1 MLLSLFLIKTKSN
14 WKTEQ
19 CVSQKKWPKLD
30 TMFASRLFCFAPS
43 TLYSYI
49 VHSKMR
55 KMGLYSLQLK
65 HFFISKRIAKK
76 FFFFSDLIKDLRPIL
91 SGVKSQI
98 FTRGSYCINI
108 FHFIMAIVYD
118 QICVSQTLRLAQKKR
133 RIWVHISRDIE
144 TDILKS

>member
-1 MLLSLFLIKTKSN
+1 M
-14 WKTEQ
+14 
-19 CVSQKKWPKLD
+19 SQKKWLKLD
-30 TMFASRLFCFAPS
+30 TMFASRFFCFAPS
-43 TLYSYI
+43 TLYIYS

-55 KMGLYSLQLK
+55 KMGLYRELQ

-76 FFFFSDLIKDLRPIL
+76 LFFFSDLIKDLRPIL

-118 QICVSQTLRLAQKKR
+118 QICVFRHLNCFKVVRKGELTSSFQLN
-133 RIWVHISRDIE
+133 
-144 TDILKS
+144 ILKF